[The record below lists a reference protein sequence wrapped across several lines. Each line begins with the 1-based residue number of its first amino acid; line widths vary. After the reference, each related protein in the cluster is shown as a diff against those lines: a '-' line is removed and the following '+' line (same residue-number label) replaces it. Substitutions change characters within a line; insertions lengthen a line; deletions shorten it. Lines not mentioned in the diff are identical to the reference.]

1 MGVWTRRRDKRVR
14 WRDSKCEDEGGNEME
29 LKSVF
34 GERSAVSI
42 LHENV
47 SDIYMK

>member
-1 MGVWTRRRDKRVR
+1 MGVLTRKRNKRVR
-14 WRDSKCEDEGGNEME
+14 WRDSKCEDEGGHEMG

-34 GERSAVSI
+34 DERSSVSI
-42 LHENV
+42 SYESV